1 MIPCSDH
8 LSGGASA
15 RSASRLSLI
24 SCSLALCVGVPY
36 TSRMANGEHPD
47 FAADDD
53 FPEINDDTI
62 GTVFT
67 DQYGMTYVCI
77 YVESYGA
84 YAWWPLG
91 RAK

>member
-1 MIPCSDH
+1 MSSQDD
-8 LSGGASA
+8 
-15 RSASRLSLI
+15 
-24 SCSLALCVGVPY
+24 
-36 TSRMANGEHPD
+36 ED

-67 DQYGMTYVCI
+67 DRYGMTYVCMH
-77 YVESYGA
+77 VEDLGA

-91 RAK
+91 RSQ